1 MYESLKN
8 MCEKYPNFTEGLG
21 YFYYWDGKS
30 KQGSVKMFSYVCER
44 CCEDSNVAVV
54 LVNISGKILCRK
66 SHIKQGTLPCGCSP
80 NRPLALRKLGIDE
93 YVGST
98 FKVNNTKYTVLSE
111 AHKNSSGNSYYEY
124 ICHTCIKDEELYPKD
139 YKMLA
144 LKGNINKGE
153 LPCSCP
159 TTIGNLDQRRGEIL
173 IQRSCNKFNDTFIEM
188 SSKFWTGAKTC
199 ITLYCE
205 NGHTYGRVVKDYIY
219 TNSRGCP
226 ECSIDNMRF
235 AYIHN
240 IIRREGVI
248 SIKCGITNDP
258 LRRFKRQNSKCLFG
272 MEVMGVWEFPNHK
285 SCRDAENTIK
295 SNYQRFIMT
304 KDQMPD
310 GFTETF
316 LPQDC
321 EDIMTVYENY
331 GGVRIKW

>member
-1 MYESLKN
+1 MYENLKN
-8 MCEKYPNFTEGLG
+8 MCEKYPSFIDGLG
-21 YFYYWDGKS
+21 YFYYWDGES
-30 KQGSVKMFSYVCER
+30 KQGSVKMLSYVCEK
-44 CCEDSNVAVV
+44 CCDDVNLGVV
-54 LVNISGKILCRK
+54 LANISGKILCRK
-66 SHIKQGTLPCGCSP
+66 SHINKGTLPCGCSP
-80 NRPLALRKLGIDE
+80 NRPLALRKLGLDE

-98 FKVNNTKYTVLSE
+98 FKVSNTTYTVLAE
-111 AHKNSSGNSYYEY
+111 ARKNSCGNSYYEY
-124 ICHTCIKDEELYPKD
+124 LCHICTEDKELYPQD

-159 TTIGNLDQRRGEIL
+159 NTIGNLYQRRGEIL
-173 IQRSCNKFNDTFIEM
+173 IQRSCDKLNDTFI
-188 SSKFWTGAKTC
+188 KIINNLWVGANTN
-199 ITLYCE
+199 ISLSCE
-205 NGHTYGRVVKDYIY
+205 NGHTYSRLVKDYIY

-240 IIRREGVI
+240 IVNREDVI

-258 LRRFKRQNSKCLFG
+258 LRRFKRQNSKCIFD

-285 SCRDAENTIK
+285 ACRDAENMIK
-295 SNYQRFIMT
+295 GTYQRFIMT
-304 KDQMPD
+304 KIQMPD

-321 EDIMTVYENY
+321 AGILTVYEKY
-331 GGVRIKW
+331 GGVRIK